1 MSSDQRR
8 ELKKARGIAT
18 GLLVG
23 MSGLFLLSSWLQ
35 PAYPGFGY
43 VRAFAE
49 AAMVGALADWF
60 AVAAL
65 FRHPLGIP
73 IPHTAV
79 VPRNKDRIGESLG
92 RFVEQNFLPPE
103 IIRTRLAA
111 VDFAGLLAGW
121 LADPANAARLSE
133 QLTAMLPNL
142 LHGLDDERVR
152 RFVRNEISARLEDI
166 EIAPLAG
173 EILDLLAAG
182 NRHQLVLDEALRQ
195 STAFIAEK
203 EPFIRQKIRE
213 STGWLWQK
221 LSVDERAFNGIM
233 DAIEAVVREVEDDA
247 DHELRQ
253 RFDRI
258 VRDFARQL
266 KESPGFREPAEAL
279 KREVVHNPAFQAYL
293 GGIWDGEQARLLADI
308 ARPDSEIRQRLQAG
322 VLHVGET
329 LLDNP
334 ALHDKL
340 NAWLREAIA
349 DLVEARR
356 HEVARLIPDTV
367 RTWDAETM
375 AQRLELQVG
384 RDLQFIRINGTLVGG
399 LVGLLIYTASRLA
412 G

>member
-8 ELKKARGIAT
+8 ELKKSRTIAT

-23 MSGLFLLSSWLQ
+23 MTGLFLLASWLL
-35 PAYPGFGY
+35 PTYPGLAY

-49 AAMVGALADWF
+49 AAMIGALADWF
-60 AVAAL
+60 AVTAL
-65 FRHPLGIP
+65 FRHPLGLP

-103 IIRTRLAA
+103 VIRSRLAA

-121 LADPANAARLSE
+121 LADPANAARVSA
-133 QLTAMLPNL
+133 QLTAMLPDL
-142 LHGLDDERVR
+142 LRGLDDEQIG
-152 RFVRNEISARLEDI
+152 RFVRDELSARLEDVD
-166 EIAPLAG
+166 IAPLAG
-173 EILDLLAAG
+173 KVLDALMAG
-182 NRHQLVLDEALRQ
+182 NRHQQMLEEALRQ

-203 EPFIRQKIRE
+203 EPFIRQKIRDN
-213 STGWLWQK
+213 TGWLWQK
-221 LSVDERAFNGIM
+221 LSVDERAFNAIM
-233 DAIEAVVREVEDDA
+233 DAIEAVVRNVEEDA

-253 RFDRI
+253 RFDCI
-258 VRDFARQL
+258 VRDFARDL
-266 KESPGFREPAEAL
+266 RESPKYHEPAEAI
-279 KREVVHNPAFQAYL
+279 KRDLIRNPAFQAYL
-293 GGIWDGEQARLLADI
+293 AGMWDGERERLLADI
-308 ARPDSEIRQRLQAG
+308 AKPDSETRCHLQAA
-322 VLHVGET
+322 VLHAGET
-329 LLDNP
+329 LIGNP

-340 NAWLREAIA
+340 NAWLRQAIA
-349 DLVEARR
+349 ELLEARR

-399 LVGLLIYTASRLA
+399 LVGLAIFTASRLA
-412 G
+412 A